1 LNVPA
6 VGHGLR
12 IIGPNFRNSTRAIV
26 FYVKIFAP
34 PGLKATFPTFVP
46 RHPLL
51 LSFRQSM
58 KTLNPK
64 AEYVVKNGKA
74 TAVILPIAE
83 YEELLEDLH
92 DLAVIARRKDEPTIP
107 LDEVKRRLKRH
118 ASVSR

>member
-1 LNVPA
+1 
-6 VGHGLR
+6 
-12 IIGPNFRNSTRAIV
+12 
-26 FYVKIFAP
+26 
-34 PGLKATFPTFVP
+34 
-46 RHPLL
+46 
-51 LSFRQSM
+51 M